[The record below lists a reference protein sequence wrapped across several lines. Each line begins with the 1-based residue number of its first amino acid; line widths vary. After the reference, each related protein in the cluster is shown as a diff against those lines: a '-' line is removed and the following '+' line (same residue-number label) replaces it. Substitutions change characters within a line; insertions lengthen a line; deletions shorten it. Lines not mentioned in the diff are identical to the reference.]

1 MHNKIILANVE
12 LIKDTQ
18 NEIFVGYCTCDIPQH
33 FHLDCSHILYFK
45 NSRNYIKYSNYTVRD
60 PSLTREAYY
69 EYYNSIKLKL
79 PSIGKHFET
88 KLEIISVDQNKFE
101 VEGSIEIENKKTT
114 SGIIPIRDMICK
126 SNENTF
132 SIDEPTNT
140 TNEIKKNVLIYYKL
154 IEEQNE
160 NQNSL
165 KRKLSQEKDFLY
177 NSLLQELENNEK
189 LFEKQSKFT
198 IRTVYAS
205 QIDSLKKKKEIE
217 SKPKSIDKKKLDS
230 KMKQKEDKKIEHI
243 MKKETNSTDDDAIIT
258 KYHSKFDKLNG
269 KEFMKDNKQNIVPK
283 KPTSITEM
291 ICDEEEAKNVKTE
304 LADWFKQLDR
314 NDKTCV
320 KKAQK
325 FIRNRS
331 DIEQKNLTSSATY
344 FLKTKFNHE
353 WLNPF
358 KLDLIVKYLNDQIKI
373 NKKDIFIIESNY
385 KSTQHILNWIE
396 LNPEKNLF
404 IYPEFYGR
412 DDSGHWV
419 LNILLKEERKI
430 YIVDS
435 LQPVRQRKCL
445 FSKTFPDH
453 ECFVVKNIPRQ
464 KGVECG
470 YWVCFY
476 MFLIVKFLHD
486 FNEFHFV
493 INDVSEDF
501 FGLFCKFLNTFCNE
515 ICSTLARLPKPRLDE
530 YP

>member
-1 MHNKIILANVE
+1 
-12 LIKDTQ
+12 
-18 NEIFVGYCTCDIPQH
+18 
-33 FHLDCSHILYFK
+33 
-45 NSRNYIKYSNYTVRD
+45 
-60 PSLTREAYY
+60 
-69 EYYNSIKLKL
+69 
-79 PSIGKHFET
+79 
-88 KLEIISVDQNKFE
+88 
-101 VEGSIEIENKKTT
+101 
-114 SGIIPIRDMICK
+114 
-126 SNENTF
+126 
-132 SIDEPTNT
+132 
-140 TNEIKKNVLIYYKL
+140 
-154 IEEQNE
+154 
-160 NQNSL
+160 
-165 KRKLSQEKDFLY
+165 
-177 NSLLQELENNEK
+177 
-189 LFEKQSKFT
+189 
-198 IRTVYAS
+198 
-205 QIDSLKKKKEIE
+205 
-217 SKPKSIDKKKLDS
+217 
-230 KMKQKEDKKIEHI
+230 
-243 MKKETNSTDDDAIIT
+243 
-258 KYHSKFDKLNG
+258 
-269 KEFMKDNKQNIVPK
+269 
-283 KPTSITEM
+283 M

-396 LNPEKNLF
+396 LNPEKKLF

-501 FGLFCKFLNTFCNE
+501 FGLFCKFLNTFCKE